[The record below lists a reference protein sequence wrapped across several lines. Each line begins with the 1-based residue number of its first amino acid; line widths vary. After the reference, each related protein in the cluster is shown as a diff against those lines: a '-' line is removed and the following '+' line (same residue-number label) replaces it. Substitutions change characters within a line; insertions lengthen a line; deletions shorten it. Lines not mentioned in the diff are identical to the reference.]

1 MYLING
7 KEVKKEDFS
16 IPVQDLVV
24 WRGDGIFEAIRIHG
38 GYLFALEKHMDRFKN
53 SAKKMYFEN
62 IDFNKIQQDLIEFAS
77 NFDTGYVRVIIGRG
91 FSVDEFNVYIFHQEP
106 VSFPES
112 YSLQSQKAHWMAGGD
127 FGINEIHNIAAKTTS
142 YAMNMNETRLAEKK
156 GFTDA
161 LLVNREGVV
170 LEGPSFSIGWVK
182 EGKVFVPDLDLGILD
197 SVTRRCLIEIG
208 ESGAFDIGVGR
219 ISIDE
224 LYKVDTVFVL
234 STAKHAIF
242 VKRIDEAEYSEDPL
256 VDVIKDSFK
265 IEIEKE
271 KSGKL

>member
-62 IDFNKIQQDLIEFAS
+62 IDFNKIQQDLIKLAS

-91 FSVDEFNVYIFHQEP
+91 VSVDEFNVYIFHQEQ

-256 VDVIKDSFK
+256 VSLIKDSFK

>member
-38 GYLFALEKHMDRFKN
+38 GCLFALEKHMDRFKN

-62 IDFNKIQQDLIEFAS
+62 IDFNKIQQDLIKLAS

-91 FSVDEFNVYIFHQEP
+91 VSVDEFNVYIFHQEP

-208 ESGAFDIGVGR
+208 ERGAFDIEVGR

-256 VDVIKDSFK
+256 VGVIKDSFK

>member
-38 GYLFALEKHMDRFKN
+38 GFLFALEKHMDRFKN

-62 IDFNKIQQDLIEFAS
+62 IDFNKIQQDLIKLAS

-91 FSVDEFNVYIFHQEP
+91 VSVDEFNVYIFHQEQ

-256 VDVIKDSFK
+256 VSLIKDSFK

>member
-24 WRGDGIFEAIRIHG
+24 WRGDGIFEAIRIHR

-62 IDFNKIQQDLIEFAS
+62 IDFNKIQQDLIKLAS

-91 FSVDEFNVYIFHQEP
+91 VSVDEFNVYIFHQEL

-208 ESGAFDIGVGR
+208 ERGAFDIEVGR

-256 VDVIKDSFK
+256 VGVIKDSFK

>member
-91 FSVDEFNVYIFHQEP
+91 FSVDEFNVYNFHQEP

-142 YAMNMNETRLAEKK
+142 YAMNMNETRLAEKN

-161 LLVNREGVV
+161 LLVNRERVV

-208 ESGAFDIGVGR
+208 ESGAFDIEVGR

-242 VKRIDEAEYSEDPL
+242 VKRIDEAEYSEDSL
-256 VDVIKDSFK
+256 LGVIKDSFK

>member
-38 GYLFALEKHMDRFKN
+38 GFLFALEKHMDRFKN

-62 IDFNKIQQDLIEFAS
+62 IDFNKIQQDLIKLAS

-91 FSVDEFNVYIFHQEP
+91 VSVDEFNVYIFHQET

-208 ESGAFDIGVGR
+208 ESGAFDIEVGR

-256 VDVIKDSFK
+256 VGVIKDSFK

>member
-24 WRGDGIFEAIRIHG
+24 WRGDGIFEAIRIHAG
-38 GYLFALEKHMDRFKN
+38 FLFALEKHMDRFKN

-62 IDFNKIQQDLIEFAS
+62 IDFNKIEKDLIKLAS

-91 FSVDEFNVYIFHQEP
+91 VSIDEFNVYIFHQEP
-106 VSFPES
+106 VSFPEA
-112 YSLQSQKAHWMAGGD
+112 YSLESQKAHWMAGGD
-127 FGINEIHNIAAKTTS
+127 FEINEIPNIAAKTTS
-142 YAMNMNETRLAEKK
+142 YAMNMNQTRLAERN

-161 LLVNREGVV
+161 LLLNREGVV

-208 ESGAFDIGVGR
+208 ESGAFDIGVEK

-242 VKRIDEAEYSEDPL
+242 VNKIDEAEYSEDPL
-256 VDVIKDSFK
+256 VGVIKDSFK

>member
-38 GYLFALEKHMDRFKN
+38 GCLFALEKHMDRFKN

-62 IDFNKIQQDLIEFAS
+62 IDFNKIQQDLIKLAS

-91 FSVDEFNVYIFHQEP
+91 VSVDEFNVYIFHQEP

-208 ESGAFDIGVGR
+208 ESGAFDIGVEK

-256 VDVIKDSFK
+256 VGVIKDSFK